1 MRRMNP
7 RTSRSSCLIDDV
19 RVALT
24 ALRSR
29 SVPAAGDLSVVA
41 VAAREDAFVG
51 LDDARRSHLLLRLAG
66 ASEAPPTT
74 DVAALQIT
82 VRPLFVDGTSSPYL
96 DVTCLF
102 DSVTEVF
109 EHFIAAVLDRMSVA
123 GDEPGGALRGVLEKW
138 RQFLVPAGGPPGRDK
153 LAAALGEL
161 LVVRDL
167 ASIDASRAI
176 QAWVGPFGS
185 RHDFRRANTALE
197 IKTTQAHTSRRV
209 TIHGEDQLEQPEE
222 GTLYLHLVRLEQ
234 VASSGESVASVAD
247 ELFARGVAVDAVF
260 DALAG
265 VGVPPAELAATAE
278 IRFDVRERLTVPVD
292 DATPRIIPASFAGGS
307 RPVGIVDLS
316 YVIDLDH
323 VLGRALADDAYQSLL
338 HELVVDR

>member
-1 MRRMNP
+1 
-7 RTSRSSCLIDDV
+7 LIDDV

-29 SVPAAGDLSVVA
+29 GVPAAGDLSIVA
-41 VAAREDAFVG
+41 VATREDALVG
-51 LDDARRSHLLLRLAG
+51 LDEAGRSHLLLKLEG
-66 ASEAPPTT
+66 APDGAPTS
-74 DVAALQIT
+74 DVAALQIA
-82 VRPLFVDGTSSPYL
+82 VRPLSVGGTPSPFL

-102 DSVTEVF
+102 ESVTDVF
-109 EHFIAAVLDRMSVA
+109 EHFIAAVLDRMTVV
-123 GDEPGGALRGVLEKW
+123 GEEPATALHGVLEKW

-153 LAAALGEL
+153 LAAVLGEL
-161 LVVRDL
+161 LIVRDL
-167 ASIDASRAI
+167 AVLDPSRAI

-197 IKTTQAHTSRRV
+197 VKTTQSHTSRRV

-222 GTLYLHLVRLEQ
+222 GTLYLHLVRLEH
-234 VASSGESVASVAD
+234 VASSGDSVASVAD
-247 ELFARGVAVDAVF
+247 DLFARGVAVDAVF
-260 DALAG
+260 DALAAA
-265 VGVPPAELAATAE
+265 GVPPAELGATAE

-292 DATPRIIPASFAGGS
+292 DATPRIIPASFAGGA

-323 VLGRALADDAYQSLL
+323 VVGRALTADGFDSLL
-338 HELVVDR
+338 HELISAP